1 MTKKAVVVIGCLS
14 CLMGAILASGCS
26 GKQPRDPNRI
36 YIDEV
41 KHLEKGGLE
50 YVGVFTTHPLQNY
63 AVTKTDDAI
72 LVTADAVD
80 TSQVSFPK
88 RFKSKA
94 IKSFSAKN
102 TPIEGKTYGQ
112 LFLNLKQDADFTARQ
127 TEYGLRLD
135 IRPVQ
140 EETPEEI
147 PEKPKERTAPPSA
160 ATSPNEIEKDLA
172 ELART
177 EEKDKIVSE
186 EDIKELGKRP
196 EESIPESQAE
206 TPALEPV
213 LGTEW
218 GTEEGVK
225 GGKLEKISRSQEKN
239 REKLTLF
246 SSLPVSFEKTIFD
259 REIILEFKETEL
271 GEEIAPL
278 DINEEE
284 SYLSKVTAAT
294 TDAPYKSAKVSIQFN
309 DTVSPTVVQKAN
321 EIYVEF
327 EKKKPPRFLEGV
339 TADEVT
345 DFGRYLTSPSR
356 LQGKELSLHAK
367 DTPIEDLLQM
377 LSEASDYN
385 IIIGKGIKASLN
397 LRLLRVPWDEALIAI
412 LEAHQL
418 GFVKQGNI
426 LRIASLDGL
435 RKEKEKAR
443 AALLAKDRLTPVRIL
458 FLPVRYRK
466 ASELKQHL
474 YPLLSDRGS
483 ISVDRSSNTI
493 IMSDIPSV
501 LDRAK
506 SFIASLDTK

>member
-1 MTKKAVVVIGCLS
+1 MTKKAVVVIGCL
-14 CLMGAILASGCS
+14 MVGAILASGCS
-26 GKQPRDPNRI
+26 GKQPRDPNRV

-41 KHLEKGGLE
+41 KYLEKGELE

-63 AVTKTDDAI
+63 AVTKTDDGSAI

-80 TSQVSFPK
+80 ASQVRFPK
-88 RFKSKA
+88 RFKSKV

-112 LFLNLKQDADFTARQ
+112 IFLNLKQDADFTARQ

-135 IRPVQ
+135 IRPIQ
-140 EETPEEI
+140 EETPKET
-147 PEKPKERTAPPSA
+147 KERAAP
-160 ATSPNEIEKDLA
+160 TDVEKDLA
-172 ELART
+172 EVERT
-177 EEKDKIVSE
+177 EEKDKTVSE
-186 EDIKELGKRP
+186 EDLKELEKGP
-196 EESIPESQAE
+196 EETIPETQAE

-213 LGTEW
+213 SGAER
-218 GTEEGVK
+218 GAK

-239 REKLTLF
+239 REKLTLI

-278 DINEEE
+278 DINDEE
-284 SYLSKVTAAT
+284 SYLSKVTAT
-294 TDAPYKSAKVSIQFN
+294 STDAPYKSTKVSIQFN
-309 DTVSPTVVQKAN
+309 DTVSPMVAQNAN

-327 EKKKPPRFLEGV
+327 EKKKPPRFLEVV
-339 TADEVT
+339 TEEEVT

-356 LQGKELSLHAK
+356 LPGKELSLHAK

-385 IIIGKGIKASLN
+385 IVIGKGISGSVN

-443 AALLAKDRLTPVRIL
+443 AALLAKDRLTPVKIL

-474 YPLLSDRGS
+474 YPLLSERGS
-483 ISVDRSSNTI
+483 ISIDSSSNTI

>member
-1 MTKKAVVVIGCLS
+1 MTKKTVYSHPEGEGLQPVARRILIG

-41 KHLEKGGLE
+41 KYLEKGELE

-63 AVTKTDDAI
+63 AVTKTDDRSTI

-80 TSQVSFPK
+80 ATQVRFPK
-88 RFKSKA
+88 RFKSKV

-102 TPIEGKTYGQ
+102 TAIEGKTYGQ

-135 IRPVQ
+135 LRPIQ
-140 EETPEEI
+140 EEIPQETPE
-147 PEKPKERTAPPSA
+147 KTKEAAP
-160 ATSPNEIEKDLA
+160 TDVEKDLA
-172 ELART
+172 EVERT
-177 EEKDKIVSE
+177 EEKDKTVFE
-186 EDIKELGKRP
+186 EDLKELEKGP
-196 EESIPESQAE
+196 EETIPETQAE

-213 LGTEW
+213 LGAE
-218 GTEEGVK
+218 
-225 GGKLEKISRSQEKN
+225 GGKLEKIMRDQSRD
-239 REKLTLF
+239 REKLTLI
-246 SSLPVSFEKTIFD
+246 SSIPVSFEKTIFD

-278 DINEEE
+278 DINDEE
-284 SYLSKVTAAT
+284 SYLSKITATT
-294 TDAPYKSAKVSIQFN
+294 TDAPYKSAKISIQFN
-309 DTVSPTVVQKAN
+309 DTVSPMINQNAN

-327 EKKKPPRFLEGV
+327 EKKKPPKFLEVV
-339 TADEVT
+339 TEEEVT

-356 LQGKELSLHAK
+356 LPGKELSLHAK

-385 IIIGKGIKASLN
+385 IVIGKGISGSVN

-426 LRIASLDGL
+426 LRVASLDGL

-443 AALLAKDRLTPVRIL
+443 AALLAKDRLMPVKIL
-458 FLPVRYRK
+458 FFPVRYRK

-483 ISVDRSSNTI
+483 ISIDRSSNTI